1 MLSDI
6 EELFG
11 ANTLA
16 FYTILKVV
24 LQAVKGAFVN
34 VPLSS
39 VSNFLITFV
48 IMCRPNIAVT
58 SNFRYIRKIFF
69 DMW

>member
-11 ANTLA
+11 ANA
-16 FYTILKVV
+16 VACYINLKVI
-24 LQAVKGAFVN
+24 LQAEKGAFVK
-34 VPLSS
+34 VRLSS

-48 IMCRPNIAVT
+48 IMC
-58 SNFRYIRKIFF
+58 
-69 DMW
+69 

>member
-11 ANTLA
+11 ANA
-16 FYTILKVV
+16 VASYVILKAV
-24 LQAVKGAFVN
+24 LQAVKGAFVK

-39 VSNFLITFV
+39 VSIFLITFV
-48 IMCRPNIAVT
+48 IMCQPNIAVT
-58 SNFRYIRKIFF
+58 
-69 DMW
+69 